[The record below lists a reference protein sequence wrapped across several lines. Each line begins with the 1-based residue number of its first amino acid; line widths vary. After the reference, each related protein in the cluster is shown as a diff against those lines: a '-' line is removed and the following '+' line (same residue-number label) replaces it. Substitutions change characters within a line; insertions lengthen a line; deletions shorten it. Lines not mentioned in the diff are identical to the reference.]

1 MTTHGKKRINMNI
14 KGLCRLIRLP
24 NLLFI
29 IVFQVLLRY
38 WLILP
43 KLSAHGI
50 EPALSTFQFILLV
63 IATTSLAAGGNAI
76 NDYFDV
82 EADKINR
89 PDRLTIGNLIRRR
102 SALLTHVISTLIGIF
117 AGLYLSFMLRRPA
130 FLLLFVTIPV
140 LLWFYSTHFKKQIL
154 VGNILVALL
163 VALTGYMVVSV
174 EFAAFDRVA
183 GGPNTGA
190 EPLSGI
196 WYMVCAYSIFAF
208 ISNLGREIIKD
219 MEDAEGDK
227 LAGCHTLVIELG
239 ATYSKSVIILVQF
252 VLLFGCTLALYNQ
265 DCEMK
270 AIQWA
275 YSTLFILIPTIILC
289 VMVAK
294 GKSRKDFHRA
304 SILSKVVMAM
314 GLASIFLTV

>member
-1 MTTHGKKRINMNI
+1 MNI
-14 KGLCRLIRLP
+14 KGFCRLVRLP
-24 NLLFI
+24 NLIFI
-29 IVFQVLLRY
+29 IAFQVLLRY

-43 KLSAHGI
+43 TLQTHGI
-50 EPALSTFQFILLV
+50 TPALSTFQFILLV

-89 PDRLTIGNLIRRR
+89 PDRLAIGSLVKRR
-102 SALLTHVISTLIGIF
+102 SALLTHVITTLVGIF

-140 LLWFYSTHFKKQIL
+140 LLWFYSTYFKKQVL

-174 EFAAFDRVA
+174 EFAAFDRMV

-190 EPLSGI
+190 EPLSSI
-196 WYMVCAYSIFAF
+196 WYSVCAYSIFAF

-239 ATYSKSVIILVQF
+239 EKYSKSVIILVQI
-252 VLLFGCTLALYNQ
+252 VLLLGCSLALWNH
-265 DCEMK
+265 DCENK
-270 AIQWA
+270 ILPWA
-275 YSTLFILIPTIILC
+275 YASLFIFIPTIALC
-289 VMVAK
+289 IMVAR

-304 SILSKVVMAM
+304 STLSKVVMAM
-314 GLASIFLTV
+314 GLASILLGI

>member
-1 MTTHGKKRINMNI
+1 MNI

-38 WLILP
+38 WLIMP
-43 KLSAHGI
+43 KLSLFGI

-89 PDRLTIGNLIRRR
+89 PDRLAIGNLVKRRT
-102 SALLTHVISTLIGIF
+102 ALLTHVITTLVGIF
-117 AGLYLSFMLRRPA
+117 AGIYLSFMLRRPA

-174 EFAAFDRVA
+174 EFAAFDRVV
-183 GGPNTGA
+183 GGPDTGT

-196 WYMVCAYSIFAF
+196 WYSVCAYSIFAF

-227 LAGCHTLVIELG
+227 LSGCHTLVIELG
-239 ATYSKSVIILVQF
+239 EAYSKSVVILVQA
-252 VLLFGCTLALYNQ
+252 VLLCGCGLALYNQ
-265 DCEMK
+265 DCEKK
-270 AIQWA
+270 AVLWA
-275 YSTLFILIPTIILC
+275 YATVFILIPTIILC

-294 GKSRKDFHRA
+294 GKTRKDFHRA
-304 SILSKVVMAM
+304 SILSKAVMGM
-314 GLASIFLTV
+314 GLASILLNI